1 MVIPLLEKQFF
12 FESCVVSKIFLSFK
26 ITAAI
31 SFLKSVIFHFSYRSI
46 SLILSFHSLL
56 KMNNPYQII
65 PSFSNFFFFLIFLL
79 NLIEN
84 FLFFFSFFLNLYCS
98 SILATST
105 FPMSSISSLKASL
118 SSSFSSSSPRW
129 KYDVFLSFRGEDT
142 RTNFTDHLYV
152 ALKQKGIV
160 TFRDEE
166 NLERGKSI
174 SPELLKAI
182 KESRFAIVILSRNF
196 ASSTWCLDEL
206 TKIIEC
212 MKEMTKTVLPIF
224 YDVDPSNV
232 RKQTGTFVQAF
243 FEHEERFKDDIEK
256 VHTWRAALR
265 EVANLKGWH
274 LLDR

>member
-1 MVIPLLEKQFF
+1 
-12 FESCVVSKIFLSFK
+12 
-26 ITAAI
+26 
-31 SFLKSVIFHFSYRSI
+31 
-46 SLILSFHSLL
+46 
-56 KMNNPYQII
+56 
-65 PSFSNFFFFLIFLL
+65 
-79 NLIEN
+79 
-84 FLFFFSFFLNLYCS
+84 
-98 SILATST
+98 
-105 FPMSSISSLKASL
+105 MSSISSQKASL
-118 SSSFSSSSPRW
+118 SSSFSSSTPRW

-243 FEHEERFKDDIEK
+243 FEHEERFKDNMEK